1 MKKLGVI
8 IVAAMVLF
16 SVKLYSQPAEGKGF
30 KEFYDKL
37 NLTEQ
42 QKKDLEKI
50 RAEMEKKLIMQ
61 RANIQTAE
69 VELEQLYKA
78 DSPDKTAIEKKLKEI
93 ANLEVQLRMLRID
106 SWFDI
111 NKLLTPEQQKTW
123 KKALE
128 SRSAMRHKMM
138 DRKMMKDHNMGKGP
152 MHTPEPPS
160 QPAPQPPG
168 EPSPKK

>member
-8 IVAAMVLF
+8 IVAALVLF

-42 QKKDLEKI
+42 QKKDFEKI
-50 RAEMEKKLIMQ
+50 RADMEKKLIMQ

-128 SRSAMRHKMM
+128 SRSAMGHR
-138 DRKMMKDHNMGKGP
+138 MMKDHNMGKGR